1 MSHSQVINKEKAA
14 NVDKV
19 KNPAGSYLQ
28 RLCPAAVQGW
38 GDIFMFI
45 IHPQASI
52 NRRQL
57 YKNTKLSY
65 SVITLEMEENV
76 ITTVDEY
83 HSGLQVL
90 KRYAS
95 PVCASDARNEPSPFV
110 DISHGY
116 R

>member
-1 MSHSQVINKEKAA
+1 MSHSQVINKEKAV
-14 NVDKV
+14 NVDEV
-19 KNPAGSYLQ
+19 KNPVGSYSQ
-28 RLCPAAVQGW
+28 RLYPTAVQGW

-45 IHPQASI
+45 IYPQASI

-57 YKNTKLSY
+57 YKNTKLSCGA
-65 SVITLEMEENV
+65 ITLEIEENV
-76 ITTVDEY
+76 ITTADEY

-95 PVCASDARNEPSPFV
+95 PVCASEAGNEPGPIV